1 MVLKQKQELEEVNR
15 ITTEKNEYIESLIRE
30 LHHRVKNNL
39 QIVSGLLSLQS
50 NRLQDDS
57 ARMALEEGKTR
68 VDAIAMIHQKL
79 YMDNALA
86 TVDIKEYLRDL
97 TDRKSTRLNS
107 SH

>member
-57 ARMALEEGKTR
+57 ARMALDEGQTR
-68 VDAIAMIHQKL
+68 VDEIAMIHQNNTMNKT
-79 YMDNALA
+79 MA
-86 TVDIKEYLRDL
+86 TIDTKKYQKGNN
-97 TDRKSTRLNS
+97 TQ
-107 SH
+107 